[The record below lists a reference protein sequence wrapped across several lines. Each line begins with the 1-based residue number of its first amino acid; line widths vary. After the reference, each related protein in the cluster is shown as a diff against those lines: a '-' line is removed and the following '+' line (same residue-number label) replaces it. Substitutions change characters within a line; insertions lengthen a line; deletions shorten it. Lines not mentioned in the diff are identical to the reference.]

1 MIDVIAIELIYRK
14 NYKSGSEKYFY
25 IVKELCMSWENDPEI
40 IVVLGVLVLF
50 IIFCAIMAVR
60 SNKKKNSNEMQY
72 SAGIRLNEVGKKDS
86 GNGVAGWGFLIFIGI
101 VWLLSAILIFVLYN
115 NNSLSDGFQ
124 IPRILALPYDMLGVT
139 AGAVVQV
146 VLSLAII
153 IASVR
158 AIIKRKKSNSKYTL
172 N

>member
-1 MIDVIAIELIYRK
+1 MIALIAIELIYRK
-14 NYKSGSEKYFY
+14 NYKSSSEKHFY

-60 SNKKKNSNEMQY
+60 SSKKKNGEMQY

-86 GNGVAGWGFLIFIGI
+86 GNSVAGFGFLIFIGV
-101 VWLLSAILIFVLYN
+101 VWLLSAVLIFILYN
-115 NNSLSDGFQ
+115 NNSLSGGFQ

-153 IASVR
+153 IASIR
-158 AIIKRKKSNSKYTL
+158 GIIKKKKSNSGYTL